1 MIFFSFIFKMESSN
15 QIEACIHTNSANCT
29 HNEKNTF
36 CIKCIH
42 RYEFQKKNLNFKT
55 YTSTTKNITTTYT
68 ILNV

>member
-42 RYEFQKKNLNFKT
+42 RYEFQKKNLNK
-55 YTSTTKNITTTYT
+55 
-68 ILNV
+68 L